1 MTNTFIDI
9 ETLPQQPENE
19 AKALIAETIKAPAAM
34 KKAETIEAWHNGEG
48 KYEGEKDKL
57 IEKTYRDTSF
67 DGGKGELCSIAFSDN
82 GALGVLSQSLKDG
95 ASERDLLL
103 FLRDSLDGIKNLT
116 FVGHNIRFDLKF
128 LHHRFII
135 NNINPNFRI
144 PFSGRHGSDFYCT
157 MEAWAGFKE
166 RISQDNL
173 CKALGIEGKKEGV
186 SGSTVY
192 DYFKDGKIDEIE
204 KYNIDDVET
213 VIKMY
218 NRLNF
223 KG

>member
-1 MTNTFIDI
+1 MNIFIDV
-9 ETLPQQPENE
+9 ETLPQQSEAE
-19 AKALIAETIKAPAAM
+19 AKALIAETIKAPATM
-34 KKAETIEAWHNGEG
+34 KKAETIETWHNGEG

-157 MEAWAGFKE
+157 SEAWAGFNQ
-166 RISQDNL
+166 RISQKDL
-173 CKALGIEGKKEGV
+173 CEILGFKGKPDDID
-186 SGSTVY
+186 GSQVY
-192 DYFKDGKIDEIE
+192 DYFKAGKISEIE
-204 KYNIDDVET
+204 EYNRFDAER
-213 VIKMY
+213 VIEMY